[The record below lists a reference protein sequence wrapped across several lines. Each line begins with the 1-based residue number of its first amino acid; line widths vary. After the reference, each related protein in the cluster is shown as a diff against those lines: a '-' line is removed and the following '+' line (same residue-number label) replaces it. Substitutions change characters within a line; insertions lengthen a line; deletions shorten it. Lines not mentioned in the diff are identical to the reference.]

1 MKKIS
6 LILLPFFA
14 LLIFVLPG
22 CDKTT
27 QEPVCD
33 YHVRA
38 YVTSVTGTTTAL
50 VNQEIDV
57 NVFFGVVNGCGLFE
71 SFTET
76 TTGNSTTINVSA
88 RYNGCYCTQTP
99 QTRNTVYKFKR
110 TAAGTYNLLFYLS
123 ETSFLTY
130 AITVT

>member
-1 MKKIS
+1 MKKRY
-6 LILLPFFA
+6 LILLPVFI

-22 CDKTT
+22 CGKTT
-27 QEPVCD
+27 EDPVCD

-38 YVTSVTGTTTAL
+38 YVTSVTGATTAI
-50 VNQEIDV
+50 VNQEIDL
-57 NVFFGVVNGCGLFE
+57 NVFFGVVNSCGLFE

-76 TTGNSTTINVSA
+76 TSGNSTTINVAA
-88 RYNGCYCTQTP
+88 RYNGCYCSQTA
-99 QTRNTVYKFKR
+99 QIRNTVYKFKR

-130 AITVT
+130 TITVT

>member
-1 MKKIS
+1 MKERF
-6 LILLPFFA
+6 LILQPVFA
-14 LLIFVLPG
+14 LLIFVLAG
-22 CDKTT
+22 CNKTT
-27 QEPVCD
+27 QEPVYD

-38 YVTSVTGTTTAL
+38 FVTTVTGAATAT
-50 VNQEIDV
+50 VNQEIDL
-57 NVFFGVVNGCGLFE
+57 NVFFGVVNSCGLFE

-76 TTGNSTTINVSA
+76 TSGNSTTINVAA
-88 RYNGCYCTQTP
+88 RYNGCYCTQTA

-130 AITVT
+130 TITVT